1 MTRTA
6 IQIYGLEPASTA
18 LGHQSER
25 ISSITTTAMARSPAS
40 ARAAWR
46 FRLRVSW
53 RRGRTTIMTAF
64 RISSW
69 RIIPAST
76 RSTTISTARAS
87 LMSPRARVWPR
98 RCSHGV
104 VLGVTMTTTGF
115 RSLRHQL
122 GKPERAVSQ
131 QRRWHFTSV
140 DAGSPIQDGFD
151 DAWAGGRTRNDGFGS
166 FHFKRIWWARSE
178 RLYRNDGNGNQWL
191 KVKLVGM
198 ASNRSGIGAKV
209 RVSAV
214 LNRNLNPNPT
224 WQMRE
229 ISGNS
234 SSSGW
239 QGLVAHFGVGQATNI
254 DTVRIE
260 WPSGIVQE
268 MTTVAPKQLL
278 IVTEPSLPQVGL
290 TNGN

>member
-1 MTRTA
+1 
-6 IQIYGLEPASTA
+6 
-18 LGHQSER
+18 
-25 ISSITTTAMARSPAS
+25 
-40 ARAAWR
+40 
-46 FRLRVSW
+46 
-53 RRGRTTIMTAF
+53 
-64 RISSW
+64 
-69 RIIPAST
+69 
-76 RSTTISTARAS
+76 
-87 LMSPRARVWPR
+87 
-98 RCSHGV
+98 
-104 VLGVTMTTTGF
+104 
-115 RSLRHQL
+115 
-122 GKPERAVSQ
+122 
-131 QRRWHFTSV
+131 
-140 DAGSPIQDGFD
+140 
-151 DAWAGGRTRNDGFGS
+151 
-166 FHFKRIWWARSE
+166 
-178 RLYRNDGNGNQWL
+178 
-191 KVKLVGM
+191 M